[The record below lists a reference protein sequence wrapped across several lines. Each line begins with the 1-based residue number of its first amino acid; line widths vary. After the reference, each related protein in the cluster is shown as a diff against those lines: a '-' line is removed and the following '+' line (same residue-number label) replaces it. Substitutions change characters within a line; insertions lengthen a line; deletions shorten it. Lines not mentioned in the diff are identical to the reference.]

1 MLGAIGFYQVPQG
14 HAVVLE
20 RFGKF
25 EKVLPPGLTWVNP
38 LVSTY
43 KNLSSWQGIASKCN
57 YLMELTEQQLE
68 TDMRSCNTK
77 DNVTVRAQAIIN
89 FKIIN
94 PEKAVYA
101 IDILPLTIQNVC
113 LNVLRSQI
121 GTYRFDDIFA
131 QRSKISANVKAELDA
146 KVKEWGVELLNVEVG
161 ELEYDQAL
169 YTALQQKRI
178 AEAKKDAK
186 MTEIEAAALSGI
198 KEMEGQLQAKT
209 VEAKIKKMQ
218 VESEAE
224 ATKLRAEAEGKSVE
238 IAAQAQANAYRAN
251 KQAERQYLDDL
262 IKQVGKE
269 QAIHLITSQRT
280 LEGMTTFT
288 SNPSNKVIMLPN
300 DFKGMIKLASL
311 DVAQSA

>member
-1 MLGAIGFYQVPQG
+1 MLGMIGYYQVPQG

-25 EKVLPPGLTWVNP
+25 EKVLSPGLTWVNP
-38 LVSTY
+38 FVSTY
-43 KNLSSWQGIASKCN
+43 KNLSSWEGIASKCN

-89 FKIIN
+89 FKITN

-101 IDILPLTIQNVC
+101 IDILPITIQNVC

-121 GTYRFDDIFA
+121 GKYRFDDIFA
-131 QRSKISANVKAELDA
+131 QRPEISAHIKAELDA
-146 KVKEWGVELLNVEVG
+146 KVKEWGVELMSVEVG
-161 ELEYDQAL
+161 SLEYDQAL

-186 MTEIEAAALSGI
+186 LTEIEGAALSAI
-198 KEMEGQLQAKT
+198 KEKEGQLQAKT
-209 VEAKIKKMQ
+209 VEAKIKK
-218 VESEAE
+218 VEADAEAE
-224 ATKLRAEAEGKSVE
+224 ATKVRAEADGKALE
-238 IAAQAQANAYRAN
+238 IAAQAQANAYHAN
-251 KQAERQYLDDL
+251 KQAEKQYLDDL

-269 QAIHLITSQRT
+269 QAIQLVTSQRM
-280 LEGMTTFT
+280 LEGVTTF
-288 SNPSNKVIMLPN
+288 SNNPSNKVIMLPN
-300 DFKGMIKLASL
+300 DFKGMIKLAGL
-311 DVAQSA
+311 DSTQSA